1 MRFINGFSAIIVF
14 VLLFGSTII
23 AQQKEMNISQKA
35 SVYNIKRLKQT
46 MKIDAK
52 WEKPQWKKV
61 KAVEITHYMGKVPQ
75 YRPSVQAKM
84 MYDNENIYI
93 IFRVQDRYVRSV
105 TKDIGGQVWT
115 DSAVEFFFSPDTSLP
130 LNYFNLE
137 VNCGGTPLLGYRSK
151 RPVVEDIQ
159 KIEIAHSLPQIV
171 DPEITE
177 PVTWTLEYRIPLA
190 MLEKY
195 SNVTRP
201 KQGVVWR
208 ANFYKIAEKT
218 SNPHYITW
226 SVIEND
232 KPNFHIPKFFGTLKF
247 Q

>member
-1 MRFINGFSAIIVF
+1 MRLIKGLSAILFFI
-14 VLLFGSTII
+14 LLFNSTII
-23 AQQKEMNISQKA
+23 AQQGNMTTDTKA
-35 SVYNIKRLKQT
+35 PVYNIKRLKKA
-46 MKIDAK
+46 MKIDAN
-52 WEKPQWKKV
+52 WNKPQWKNI
-61 KAVEITHYMGKVPQ
+61 KAVDVTHFMGDIPKF
-75 YRPSVQAKM
+75 RPTVQAKM
-84 MYDNENIYI
+84 TYDNENIYV
-93 IFRVQDRYVRSV
+93 IFHVQDRYVHIV

-115 DSAVEFFFSPDTSLP
+115 DSAAEFFFSPDTSLP

-137 VNCGGTPLLGYRSK
+137 VNGGGTPLLGYRGK
-151 RPVVEDIQ
+151 KPTVEDI
-159 KIEIAHSLPQIV
+159 KMIEIAHTLPQIV

-195 SNVTRP
+195 ANVTRP
-201 KQGVVWR
+201 KPGVVWK

-226 SVIEND
+226 SVIQND
-232 KPNFHIPKFFGTLKF
+232 KPNFHLPKFFGTLKF